1 MKTLIR
7 NFSHTFRRFF
17 TASILNILGL
27 SIAFASFFVIM
38 TQVDYD
44 YNFNKGYKDYE
55 KIFRIEINPNPDS
68 GWQLWTPRPLC
79 EQLQSASP
87 YIKSISQVES
97 YQSEDEYEVNGN
109 LFKATTCTGFGNFL
123 ETFQPEMIN
132 GSADAL
138 NQPKTI
144 LLSESTAK
152 KFFGTTDVI
161 GQTIFRGKQAD
172 NNAWTIGGVYK
183 DFPENSQ
190 IKNWVMMPKEAD
202 TDKGN
207 WRNWNL
213 SLIHI

>member
-1 MKTLIR
+1 
-7 NFSHTFRRFF
+7 
-17 TASILNILGL
+17 
-27 SIAFASFFVIM
+27 
-38 TQVDYD
+38 
-44 YNFNKGYKDYE
+44 
-55 KIFRIEINPNPDS
+55 
-68 GWQLWTPRPLC
+68 
-79 EQLQSASP
+79 
-87 YIKSISQVES
+87 
-97 YQSEDEYEVNGN
+97 
-109 LFKATTCTGFGNFL
+109 
-123 ETFQPEMIN
+123 MIN

-207 WRNWNL
+207 WRNWNYICYMRL
-213 SLIHI
+213 ESPSAAPEIEKLIWQIL